1 MLKDTTRPEIILFF
15 SRVWLAIVGDSAL
28 EGSLFL
34 LENGSLYCGPFVLDV
49 RRLFSGLDSTRFL
62 YFSAATGPRGEVLDV
77 VQGAVNPV
85 HWGINP
91 G

>member
-1 MLKDTTRPEIILFF
+1 MASDRRRFCFRGFF
-15 SRVWLAIVGDSAL
+15 VLAG
-28 EGSLFL
+28 ERFSLL
-34 LENGSLYCGPFVLDV
+34 WGPFVLNV

>member
-1 MLKDTTRPEIILFF
+1 
-15 SRVWLAIVGDSAL
+15 V
-28 EGSLFL
+28 
-34 LENGSLYCGPFVLDV
+34 GPFVLDV